1 MSIEVPDCDAVIYG
15 GPDRKGNEVFKEGK
29 VIGYVT
35 KFTYGF
41 TWHRGGHNDRH
52 DYGHINAIPY
62 VVAAEPG
69 IRTVQE
75 LPMTLPHSAFR
86 SDATYIEGHKICR
99 P

>member
-1 MSIEVPDCDAVIYG
+1 MRIV
-15 GPDRKGNEVFKEGK
+15 
-29 VIGYVT
+29 
-35 KFTYGF
+35 
-41 TWHRGGHNDRH
+41 
-52 DYGHINAIPY
+52 NAIPY
-62 VVAAEPG
+62 VVAAMPG